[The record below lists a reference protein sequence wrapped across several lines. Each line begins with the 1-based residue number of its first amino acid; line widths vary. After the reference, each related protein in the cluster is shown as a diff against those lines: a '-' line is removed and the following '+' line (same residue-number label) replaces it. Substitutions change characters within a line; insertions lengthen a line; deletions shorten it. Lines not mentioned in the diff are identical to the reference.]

1 MPNLTDVVLPK
12 AFKYKNDV
20 SAHSTQAITSLRIDI
35 SQALKNCLEK
45 PSPVISKPPQ
55 PSYSPPPTND
65 DCCSVLSLVSPIQFH
80 DIPPHKYHTTTIY
93 DSLDC
98 SKQIIISKPK
108 RMIIHHPLMNP
119 LHDPFLIISPL
130 LNPCHYSPKPP
141 HQNRLHPPYR
151 NATHDS
157 NKHTNK
163 LRYGFRNLP
172 IIQPHSILQK
182 RCFHPFPWSL
192 APGTLALNYLSIPHS
207 ILTSYSG
214 LRKSCPTT
222 SAPRF
227 PVHEHSPLRC
237 QTKRCGKTDND
248 PSRERRPL

>member
-1 MPNLTDVVLPK
+1 MPSLTDVVLPK

-108 RMIIHHPLMNP
+108 RMITHHPLMNP
-119 LHDPFLIISPL
+119 LHGPFLIISSPAQSLPL
-130 LNPCHYSPKPP
+130 FPKPTP
-141 HQNRLHPPYR
+141 SKPTTP
-151 NATHDS
+151 
-157 NKHTNK
+157 
-163 LRYGFRNLP
+163 
-172 IIQPHSILQK
+172 SIQK
-182 RCFHPFPWSL
+182 RI
-192 APGTLALNYLSIPHS
+192 T
-207 ILTSYSG
+207 
-214 LRKSCPTT
+214 
-222 SAPRF
+222 
-227 PVHEHSPLRC
+227 
-237 QTKRCGKTDND
+237 
-248 PSRERRPL
+248 